1 MNRYILLFG
10 LIFSLKI
17 ALGATWF
24 VATTGS
30 DTNSGTSISEP
41 FRTLDNA
48 VDNFQSGDSI
58 IIRGGTYKH
67 SVTLKLTI
75 SGSEGKECY
84 LIAYPG
90 EVPVLDF
97 SGTAFGKRGLELSG
111 SYWVIKSLHF
121 TLAGD
126 NGLMIKT
133 GGYNLIENCSFY
145 RNKDSGLQI
154 GGGAHDNRIINCD
167 SYYNADPS
175 DFGDADGFACKLD
188 VGTNNYFYGC
198 RAWAN
203 VDDGWD
209 GYLRGAENMT
219 TIVENC
225 WTWGNGYLEDGTD
238 PGAKA
243 NGNGFKMGGSDDK
256 MLKHNFIIRN
266 SLAFYNKAKGFDQ
279 NNNMGSMQ
287 VFNCTGLFNEGNDFS
302 IPGILSS
309 GQKAEVKN
317 CVLADGK
324 KSFGSFVIQE
334 SNSWESKFTVT
345 AEDFISFDTTGVS
358 GPRKADGSLPDISF
372 VHLAE
377 GSDLINSGIDLGLTF
392 IGSKPDLGCFETEF
406 LSSSLS
412 GNLVDDDFNLRIR
425 NSDNSQIEV
434 SFTTTDN
441 IDFSC
446 SLWDLRGSKVWDM
459 AKSAGINPNGTLNIG
474 TSQFPEGLYYFHL
487 KTINKSI
494 TKKVI
499 IRK

>member
-1 MNRYILLFG
+1 MLVLV
-10 LIFSLKI
+10 LSLKI

-30 DTNSGTSISEP
+30 DKNSGTSINEP
-41 FRTLDNA
+41 FLTLDQA
-48 VDNFQSGDSI
+48 VENFQSGDSI

-67 SVTLKLTI
+67 SVTIKLSV

-84 LIAYPG
+84 LLAYPG

-97 SGTAFGKRGLELSG
+97 SGTAFGKRGIDLTG
-111 SYWVIKSLHF
+111 SYWLIKGLHI

-126 NGLMIKT
+126 NGMIIKT
-133 GGYNLIENCSFY
+133 GGNNLIENCSFY

-154 GGGAHDNRIINCD
+154 GGGSHDNRIINCD
-167 SYYNADPS
+167 SYFNADPS
-175 DFGDADGFACKLD
+175 DYGDADGFACKLD

-198 RAWAN
+198 RAWVN

-256 MLKHNFIIRN
+256 TLKHNFIIKN

-287 VFNCTGLFNEGNDFS
+287 VYNCTGLFNDGNDFS
-302 IPGILSS
+302 IPGILAS
-309 GQKAEVKN
+309 GQTAEVKN

-324 KSFGSFVIQE
+324 KSLNSFVVQE
-334 SNSWESKFTVT
+334 SNSWDSRFTVT
-345 AEDFISFDTTGVS
+345 KEDFLSFDTTGVS
-358 GPRKADGSLPDISF
+358 GSRKDDGSLPDISF

-377 GSDLINSGIDLGLTF
+377 GSDLINAGIDLGLPF
-392 IGSKPDLGCFETEF
+392 NGSKPDLGCFETDYS
-406 LSSSLS
+406 SSSLF
-412 GNLVDDDFNLRIR
+412 NKTIDDDLNLRVKY
-425 NSDNSQIEV
+425 SGYSQLEI
-434 SFTTTDN
+434 SFITQDEN
-441 IDFSC
+441 DFNC
-446 SLWDLRGSKVWDM
+446 NLRDINGRKVWSLT
-459 AKSAGINPNGTLNIG
+459 KSAGRGEKEIINIG
-474 TSQFPEGLYYFHL
+474 TSLFPEGIYLFQV
-487 KTINKSI
+487 KTSNRNII
-494 TKKVI
+494 KKIV

>member
-1 MNRYILLFG
+1 MNRYILL
-10 LIFSLKI
+10 L
-17 ALGATWF
+17 ALVLSIKLAAATTWF
-24 VATTGS
+24 VSTTGS
-30 DTNSGTSISEP
+30 DSNSGTSTDAP
-41 FRTLDNA
+41 FLTLDQA
-48 VDNFQSGDSI
+48 VESYKSGDTI
-58 IIRGGTYKH
+58 LMRGGTYNH
-67 SVTLKLTI
+67 SVTIKLTV

-84 LIAYPG
+84 LMAYPG

-97 SGTAFGKRGLELSG
+97 SGTAFGKRGIEISG
-111 SYWVIKSLHF
+111 SYWVLKGLHI

-126 NGLMIKT
+126 NGLMLKT
-133 GGYNLIENCSFY
+133 GGFNLIENCSFY
-145 RNKDSGLQI
+145 RNEDSGMQI

-175 DFGDADGFACKLD
+175 DYGDADGFACKLD

-198 RAWAN
+198 RAWVN

-256 MLKHNFIIRN
+256 MLKHNFIVRN

-302 IPGILSS
+302 IPSIVAS
-309 GQKAEVKN
+309 GQTAEVKN
-317 CVLADGK
+317 CILADGK

-345 AEDFISFDTTGVS
+345 EDDFVSFDTTGVS

-377 GSDLINSGIDLGLTF
+377 GSDLINAGIDLGLPF
-392 IGSKPDLGCFETEF
+392 IGSKPDLGCFETDF
-406 LSSSLS
+406 LNSSVFKVANDDKLNLKIRYS
-412 GNLVDDDFNLRIR
+412 G
-425 NSDNSQIEV
+425 SSHMKV
-434 SFTTTDN
+434 SFNADRDKSLN
-441 IDFSC
+441 C
-446 SLWDLRGSKVWDM
+446 SILDLRGTKVWSMKKPASGVENVSFD
-459 AKSAGINPNGTLNIG
+459 IE
-474 TSQFPEGLYYFHL
+474 TSHFPEGLYIL
-487 KTINKSI
+487 QIN
-494 TKKVI
+494 TNQKVI
-499 IRK
+499 AEKFLIRK